1 MSGWQKRGK
10 RHPKRFLPTL
20 LKEIST
26 GCTRSDKDKKNP
38 DKNNIYDIQDTK
50 SADRQAERSGFAR
63 SKKFSASARR
73 KTTRKAKKSARS
85 LPETGQTG
93 RRCTFSWYSS
103 KYFLYS
109 SSLLR
114 SAWQQAPDSPAWR
127 FLYPAHGPHRM
138 PPRKQE
144 SQRSALLCRIFPE

>member
-26 GCTRSDKDKKNP
+26 GCIRSDKDKKNP

-50 SADRQAERSGFAR
+50 SADRQAEWSGFAR

-93 RRCTFSWYSS
+93 RRSTFYWYSS

-114 SAWQQAPDSPAWR
+114 SAWQQAPDSPA
-127 FLYPAHGPHRM
+127 
-138 PPRKQE
+138 
-144 SQRSALLCRIFPE
+144 